1 MLLNNKTAV
10 ITGCNRGIGF
20 SILENFAKNGANII
34 ACVRKSS
41 QEFEKTITVLS
52 KKYGNKIDIVKF
64 QILKTKVKLKT
75 QFHKNKKNY

>member
-34 ACVRKSS
+34 ACVRKKFSGVRKDNYR
-41 QEFEKTITVLS
+41 FI
-52 KKYGNKIDIVKF
+52 KKIWKQN
-64 QILKTKVKLKT
+64 
-75 QFHKNKKNY
+75 